1 MTNTRSVGVNEEI
14 SVDRN
19 GVTGCGLMS
28 GVLLVVERLQEQ
40 QVVDV
45 YRTVVHLRR
54 ARAQF
59 ITSQVLYFT
68 SPDSVTHVYF
78 S

>member
-1 MTNTRSVGVNEEI
+1 MDSAVIMVDTVSRSVRDNDEI
-14 SVDRN
+14 SIDRN

-28 GVLLVVERLQEQ
+28 GVLLVLERLLEQ

-54 ARAQF
+54 ARTQF
-59 ITSQVLYFT
+59 ITSQVLFIHHT
-68 SPDSVTHVYF
+68 Q
-78 S
+78 